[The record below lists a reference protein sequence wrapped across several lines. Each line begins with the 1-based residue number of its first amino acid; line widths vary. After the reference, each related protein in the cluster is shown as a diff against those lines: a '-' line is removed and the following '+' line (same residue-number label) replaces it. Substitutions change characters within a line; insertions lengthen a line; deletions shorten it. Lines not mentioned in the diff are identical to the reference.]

1 MTKKQEKWDSPER
14 VARRGNTVA
23 GDDVERISRT
33 VSTPY
38 REVNTMPTASLKP
51 LRADAFGHWEANHL
65 LRRAGFGGTPDQVR
79 LLVEWGLDKSVDYL
93 INYGDITTT
102 AIKADDFRGDIMQ
115 PPSPEERLAYRNA
128 QQSQDEVTL
137 EKIRRLRQDR
147 QRQDRQ
153 QVRSLQQWWL
163 KRIIETPRPLEE
175 KMTLFFHGHFATG
188 YRTIENSYHMFLQN
202 QTFRKHAVGN
212 FAELCFQIIRD
223 PAMLAY
229 LDNNESHKRL
239 PNENLARELMELF
252 TLGEG
257 NGYTESDIKEGAKAL
272 TGYSFEGNE
281 FLFREDFHDEGQKVI
296 FGKRGTFNGDDFVR
310 LILGKPQCSEF
321 ISLKLYRFFV
331 NDLPGPVEGATRAFV
346 ISLAKEMRQNKYEL
360 APVLGTLFR
369 SEHFYDEANVAAEI
383 KSPVQL
389 TVEAVRSLKTPV
401 VDLNILVDALDLM
414 GQNIFFP
421 PSVKG
426 WVGGRS
432 WINTST
438 LFVRQNLLTH
448 LLTGRLPSGFRGSST
463 RSQYDAMHLL
473 SHLTKDANGEYAL
486 EETVNFL
493 LKSCLGANPL
503 EPRRETLMQFVRE
516 TGGRVNNELVIGML
530 CLITAMP
537 EYQLC

>member
-1 MTKKQEKWDSPER
+1 M
-14 VARRGNTVA
+14 A
-23 GDDVERISRT
+23 
-33 VSTPY
+33 
-38 REVNTMPTASLKP
+38 TASLKP
-51 LRADAFGHWEANHL
+51 LKADAFGHWQANHL
-65 LRRAGFGGTPDQVR
+65 LRRAGFGGSPDQVR
-79 LLVEWGLDKSVDYL
+79 LLVEWGLDRSVDYL
-93 INYGDITTT
+93 INYQSIPVEP
-102 AIKADDFRGDIMQ
+102 IKADDFRGDIMT
-115 PPSPEERLAYRNA
+115 PPTPEERLAYRRA
-128 QQSQDEVTL
+128 QEARDEVTL
-137 EKIRRLRQDR
+137 GRLQQLRQER

-153 QVRSLQQWWL
+153 QIRSLQQWWL
-163 KRIIETPRPLEE
+163 KRMIETPRPLEE

-212 FAELCFQIIRD
+212 FADLCFQVIRD

-229 LDNNESHKRL
+229 LDNNESHKRQ

-257 NGYTESDIKEGAKAL
+257 NGYGESDIKEGARAL

-281 FLFREDFHDEGQKVI
+281 FLFRKDFHDEAQKVI
-296 FGKRGTFNGDDFVR
+296 FGKRGQYDGDDFAR
-310 LILGKPQCSEF
+310 MILGKTECSEF
-321 ISLKLYRFFV
+321 LCLKLYRFFV
-331 NDLPGPVEGATRAFV
+331 NDLPDKVDGPSKAFILNLV
-346 ISLAKEMRQNKYEL
+346 RQMRGEKYDL

-369 SEHFYDEANVAAEI
+369 SEHFYDEANIAAEI

-389 TVEAVRSLKTPV
+389 IVEAIRSLKTPV
-401 VDLNILVDALDLM
+401 IDLNILVDALDLM
-414 GQNIFFP
+414 GQNLFFP

-448 LLTGRLPSGFRGSST
+448 LLTGRLPSGFRGSSI
-463 RSQYDAMHLL
+463 RSSYDAMHLL
-473 SHLTKDANGEYAL
+473 AHLNKDESGEHQVDDAIHY
-486 EETVNFL
+486 L
-493 LKSCLGANPL
+493 LKSCLGVTPL
-503 EPRRETLMQFVRE
+503 EQRREALLAFAKE
-516 TGGRVNNELVIGML
+516 NGDRVNNELVIGML

>member
-1 MTKKQEKWDSPER
+1 MTTS
-14 VARRGNTVA
+14 
-23 GDDVERISRT
+23 
-33 VSTPY
+33 
-38 REVNTMPTASLKP
+38 SLKP
-51 LRADAFGHWEANHL
+51 LRAGAFGHWEANHL

-79 LLVEWGLDKSVDYL
+79 LLVEWGLDRSVDYL
-93 INYGDITTT
+93 INYREIPTT
-102 AIKADDFRGDIMQ
+102 AISPDDFRGDIMA
-115 PPSPEERLAYRNA
+115 PPTPEEQLAYRKA
-128 QQSQDEVTL
+128 QQAQDEATL
-137 EKIRRLRQDR
+137 GRFQLLRQEK
-147 QRQDRQ
+147 QRQDRE
-153 QVRSLQQWWL
+153 QVRAIQQWWL
-163 KRIIETPRPLEE
+163 KRMIETPRPLEE

-229 LDNNESHKRL
+229 LDNNDSRKQQ

-257 NGYTESDIKEGAKAL
+257 QGYTENDIKEGAKAL

-281 FLFREDFHDEGQKVI
+281 FLFREEGHDGGQKTI
-296 FGKRGTFNGDDFVR
+296 FGKRGLFNGDDFVR
-310 LILGKPQCSEF
+310 LILGKYECSEF
-321 ISLKLYRFFV
+321 ICLKLYRFFV
-331 NDLPGPVEGATRAFV
+331 NDLPGGIPAPVKAFV
-346 ISLAKEMRQNKYEL
+346 LNLAKEMRQNKYEL

-369 SEHFYDEANVAAEI
+369 SEHFYDEANIAAEI

-389 TVEAVRSLKTPV
+389 LVEAVRSLKTPV

-414 GQNIFFP
+414 GQNPLFP

-448 LLTGRLPSGFRGSST
+448 LLTGRLPSGLSGSST
-463 RSQYDAMHLL
+463 RCEYDAMHLL
-473 SHLTKDANGEYAL
+473 AHLGKGSDGEYAL
-486 EETVNFL
+486 DEAVNFL

-503 EPRRETLMQFVRE
+503 EARRESLMKFAKE
-516 TGGRVNNELVIGML
+516 NGGRVNNELVVGML

>member
-1 MTKKQEKWDSPER
+1 MTTS
-14 VARRGNTVA
+14 
-23 GDDVERISRT
+23 
-33 VSTPY
+33 
-38 REVNTMPTASLKP
+38 SLKP

-79 LLVEWGLDKSVDYL
+79 LLVEWGLDRSVDYL
-93 INYGDITTT
+93 VNYREIPTT
-102 AIKADDFRGDIMQ
+102 AISPDDFRGDIMA
-115 PPSPEERLAYRNA
+115 PPTPEERFAYRKA
-128 QQSQDEVTL
+128 QESQDEATL
-137 EKIRRLRQDR
+137 ERIQRIRQEM

-153 QVRSLQQWWL
+153 QVRAIQQWWL
-163 KRIIETPRPLEE
+163 KRMIETPRPLEE

-229 LDNNESHKRL
+229 LDNNESHKPQ

-257 NGYTESDIKEGAKAL
+257 HRYTESDIKEGARAL
-272 TGYSFEGNE
+272 TGHSFEGNE
-281 FLFREDFHDEGQKVI
+281 FIFREDFHDTGQKSI
-296 FGKRGTFNGDDFVR
+296 FGKRGMFNGDEFVR
-310 LILGKPQCSEF
+310 LILGMKECSEF

-331 NDLPGPVEGATRAFV
+331 NDLPGEIPASVKTFV
-346 ISLAKEMRQNKYEL
+346 LNLAKEMRQNKYEL

-369 SEHFYDEANVAAEI
+369 SEHFFDQANVAAEI

-389 TVEAVRSLKTPV
+389 MVEAVRSLKTPV
-401 VDLNILVDALDLM
+401 VNLNILVDALDLM
-414 GQNIFFP
+414 GQNILFP

-448 LLTGRLPSGFRGSST
+448 LLTGRLPSGLGGSST
-463 RSQYDAMHLL
+463 RSAYDAMPLLAHLNKG
-473 SHLTKDANGEYAL
+473 SDDEYAL
-486 EETVNFL
+486 DEAVNFL

-503 EPRRETLMQFVRE
+503 QPRRESLMNFAKE
-516 TGGRVNNELVIGML
+516 NGGRVNNELVIGLL

>member
-1 MTKKQEKWDSPER
+1 
-14 VARRGNTVA
+14 
-23 GDDVERISRT
+23 
-33 VSTPY
+33 
-38 REVNTMPTASLKP
+38 MPTATLKP
-51 LRADAFGHWEANHL
+51 LRPDAFGHWEANHL

-79 LLVEWGLDKSVDYL
+79 LLVEWGLDRSVDYL
-93 INYGDITTT
+93 INYREIPTE
-102 AIKADDFRGDIMQ
+102 AIKPDDFRGDIMT
-115 PPSPEERLAYRNA
+115 PPSPEERLAYRKA
-128 QQSQDEVTL
+128 QEAQDEVTL
-137 EKIRRLRQDR
+137 ERLRRLRQER

-153 QVRSLQQWWL
+153 QVRAMQQWWL
-163 KRIIETPRPLEE
+163 KRMIETPRPLEE

-202 QTFRKHAVGN
+202 QMFRKHAVGN

-223 PAMLAY
+223 PAMLVY
-229 LDNNESHKRL
+229 LDNNESHKRQ

-257 NGYTESDIKEGAKAL
+257 NGYTENDIKEGARAL

-296 FGKRGTFNGDDFVR
+296 FGKRGTYNGDDFVR
-310 LILGKPQCSEF
+310 LILGKTQCSEF

-331 NDLPGPVEGATRAFV
+331 NDLPGPIEPAVKTF
-346 ISLAKEMRQNKYEL
+346 ILNLAKEMRSSKYEL

-369 SEHFYDEANVAAEI
+369 SEHFYDNANIAAEI

-389 TVEAVRSLKTPV
+389 VVEAVRSLKTPIL
-401 VDLNILVDALDLM
+401 DLNILVDALELM
-414 GQNIFFP
+414 GQDIFFP

-463 RSQYDAMHLL
+463 RSTYDAMHLL
-473 SHLTKDANGEYAL
+473 AHLTKGDDGEYAL
-486 EETVNFL
+486 TDAVDFL
-493 LKSCLGANPL
+493 LKSCLGAKPL
-503 EPRRETLMQFVRE
+503 EARRETLLEFAKGN
-516 TGGRVNNELVIGML
+516 GGRVNNELVIGML

>member
-1 MTKKQEKWDSPER
+1 
-14 VARRGNTVA
+14 
-23 GDDVERISRT
+23 
-33 VSTPY
+33 
-38 REVNTMPTASLKP
+38 MPTATLKP
-51 LRADAFGHWEANHL
+51 LRPDAFGHWEANHL

-79 LLVEWGLDKSVDYL
+79 LLVEWGLDRSVDYL
-93 INYGDITTT
+93 IKYREIPTE
-102 AIKADDFRGDIMQ
+102 AIKPDDFRGDIMT
-115 PPSPEERLAYRNA
+115 PPSPEERLAYRKA
-128 QQSQDEVTL
+128 QEAQDEVTL
-137 EKIRRLRQDR
+137 ERLRRLRQER

-153 QVRSLQQWWL
+153 QVRAMQQWWL
-163 KRIIETPRPLEE
+163 KRMIETPRPLEE
-175 KMTLFFHGHFATG
+175 KMTLFLHGHFATG

-202 QTFRKHAVGN
+202 QMFRKYAVGN

-223 PAMLAY
+223 PAMLAF
-229 LDNNESHKRL
+229 LDNNESHKRQ

-257 NGYTESDIKEGAKAL
+257 NGYTENDIKEGARAL

-281 FLFREDFHDEGQKVI
+281 FLFREDFHDDGQKVI
-296 FGKRGTFNGDDFVR
+296 FGKRGTYNGDDFVR
-310 LILGKPQCSEF
+310 LILGRTQCSEF
-321 ISLKLYRFFV
+321 IALKLYRFFV
-331 NDLPGPVEGATRAFV
+331 NDLPGPVEPAVKTF
-346 ISLAKEMRQNKYEL
+346 ILNLAREMRSNKYDL

-369 SEHFYDEANVAAEI
+369 SEHFYDEANIAAEI

-389 TVEAVRSLKTPV
+389 VVEAVRSLKTPIL
-401 VDLNILVDALDLM
+401 DLNILVDALELM
-414 GQNIFFP
+414 GQDVFFP

-463 RSQYDAMHLL
+463 RSKFDAMHLL
-473 SHLTKDANGEYAL
+473 AHLTKGSDGEYAQT
-486 EETVNFL
+486 EAVDFL
-493 LKSCLGANPL
+493 LKSCLGAKPL
-503 EPRRETLMQFVRE
+503 EARRATLLEFADSN
-516 TGGRVNNELVIGML
+516 GGRVNNELIIGML